1 MLFKLGF
8 VLYFIFETSNKYKE
22 GFQAALTNITT
33 VLPTAFPT
41 RKSIVFPTKFPS
53 QLPTKFPTALP
64 SQESIELPTQSPTKF
79 PTALPTQSPTKFPTQ
94 APTIFT
100 YMSFSVPGSVRTEIQ
115 ASSSNYAVGTYFIP
129 SSNSPHAFIYKY
141 SDGSYED
148 LYVPGNEVPGWGD
161 PFSLGTDI
169 VGDIAYFDTAWRK
182 TFSKNIKTGVVTSI
196 HPNEYPG
203 YPDASITRVD
213 KLNPQKYVGHYDE
226 RGIVNSFYTD
236 GTSFIQLKGPGIISY
251 FAKGLYNGNVV
262 GITGYSWEGKVPP
275 ENRVGWFWNGQKFL
289 EGGIRLPASFG
300 SFDYCGAYDI
310 YDDYIIGNCDSTP
323 FLYQISSGNYKVI
336 TSNIPNAIITVTSVT
351 LSSSQE
357 IIVTGSYKYDNTD
370 VIGFRAVLDNKYSF
384 VISGSN
390 SKANTNRKLV
400 ADNDDLKNNPIKT
413 SYLRKR
419 MISLKKHISDFA

>member
-1 MLFKLGF
+1 MFFKFGF
-8 VLYFIFETSNKYKE
+8 VLYFIFESSNKYKE
-22 GFQAALTNITT
+22 SFQSALANITT
-33 VLPTAFPT
+33 VLPTALPT
-41 RKSIVFPTKFPS
+41 WKPSVFPTKFPS
-53 QLPTKFPTALP
+53 
-64 SQESIELPTQSPTKF
+64 
-79 PTALPTQSPTKFPTQ
+79 ALPTQVPSALPTQ

-100 YMSFSVPGSVRTEIQ
+100 YMSFSVPGSVRTVIQ
-115 ASSSNYAVGTYFIP
+115 ASSSNYAVGTYYIP
-129 SSNSPHAFIYKY
+129 SSNSPHAFVYKY
-141 SDGSYED
+141 SDGSYAD
-148 LYVPGNEVPGWGD
+148 LYVPGNELSGWGD
-161 PFSLGTDI
+161 PFSIGTDI
-169 VGDIAYFDTAWRK
+169 VGDNAYFDTAWRK
-182 TFSKNIKTGVVTSI
+182 TFSKNIKTGVATSI

-203 YPDASITRVD
+203 YTDASITRVD

-275 ENRVGWFWNGQKFL
+275 ENRVGWFWNGQQFL

-336 TSNIPNAIITVTSVT
+336 TSNIPNAIITVASII

-384 VISGSN
+384 VISGSP
-390 SKANTNRKLV
+390 SKVNTNRKLV
-400 ADNDDLKNNPIKT
+400 ADNDVLKNKPIKT

-419 MISLKKHISDFA
+419 MISLKKHISDFV

>member
-1 MLFKLGF
+1 
-8 VLYFIFETSNKYKE
+8 
-22 GFQAALTNITT
+22 
-33 VLPTAFPT
+33 
-41 RKSIVFPTKFPS
+41 
-53 QLPTKFPTALP
+53 
-64 SQESIELPTQSPTKF
+64 
-79 PTALPTQSPTKFPTQ
+79 
-94 APTIFT
+94 
-100 YMSFSVPGSVRTEIQ
+100 MSFSVPGSVRTGIQ

-129 SSNSPHAFIYKY
+129 SSNSPHAFVYKY
-141 SDGSYED
+141 SDGLYED
-148 LYVPGNEVPGWGD
+148 LYVPGNDVPGWGD
-161 PFSLGTDI
+161 PFSLGIDI

-203 YPDASITRVD
+203 YPDACITRVD

-289 EGGIRLPASFG
+289 EGGIKLPASFG

-336 TSNIPNAIITVTSVT
+336 TSNIPNAIITVMSVT

-384 VISGSN
+384 VISGN
-390 SKANTNRKLV
+390 PSKANTNRKLV
-400 ADNDDLKNNPIKT
+400 ADNDILKDNPTKT